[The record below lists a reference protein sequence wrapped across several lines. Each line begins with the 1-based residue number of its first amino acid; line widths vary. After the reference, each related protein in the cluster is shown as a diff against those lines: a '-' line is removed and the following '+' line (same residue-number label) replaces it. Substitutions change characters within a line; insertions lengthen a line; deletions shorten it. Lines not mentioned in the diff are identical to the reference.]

1 MAPISEARRAGAPMS
16 RRKSTVSAAPVAWR
30 SAKPRV
36 GANYISAKA
45 VGSMVPGLTRKAFE
59 RFGFSTATLL
69 TDWGQIVGADM
80 ARYTAPDRLKW
91 PRGGTN
97 GTDDEPAEGP
107 ARQGATLVLRVD
119 LGRGIDI
126 QYKARQLIERIN
138 AHFGYR
144 AVAEIRIIQAPVE
157 GALPPVEVASPAKV
171 LRKAFNRGETAP
183 LLAAIPDDGLRAALE
198 RMQAGLTSSGHR

>member
-16 RRKSTVSAAPVAWR
+16 KRKPSVSAAPAAWR
-30 SAKPRV
+30 AAKPRA

-69 TDWGQIVGADM
+69 TDWAQIVGADM

-97 GTDDEPAEGP
+97 SSDDEPAEGP

-157 GALPPVEVASPAKV
+157 GALPPAEVASPARV

-183 LLAAIPDDGLRAALE
+183 MLAAIPDEGLRAALE
-198 RMQAGLTSSGHR
+198 RMQAGLSRA